1 MRSDAVLA
9 DRRQLVRDAA
19 REWFQAGWI
28 DERALRSVEQM
39 YPDDRA
45 RTGIAFRILFF
56 VLTLAAI
63 GGLLGAVYS
72 QIDHPETVAVFALAA
87 GAACWVAT
95 EHLLSS
101 AKRRQ
106 GGIEA
111 AFSVAAVVNLMIGPT
126 ILLLRSHSLQN
137 RPTII
142 VLLFLFAL
150 IAGAA
155 AWMWGYW
162 PHTVFSAVSAFFA
175 VISMP
180 HGRVLWLIAVAVAY
194 RWLVAG
200 CDSAQLPP
208 SRRKCFAAFLTV
220 ALLALYAGINVFL
233 LDRNSF
239 DWFHRSDAFPHWLSI
254 GLTAVLPCLVFW
266 IGILRRRRLFIVL
279 GFGLGLFSLA
289 TLRVYVHVA
298 PAWAMLTGFGILLL
312 ACAGILHR
320 FLDTGKEGERAGFTA
335 LPLTGQPERH
345 RAMEILASVS
355 ALTPDASH
363 EVDKPGFRGGGG
375 EFGGGGSSGNF

>member
-1 MRSDAVLA
+1 MRPDAVLA
-9 DRRQLVRDAA
+9 DRRQSVRDAA
-19 REWFQAGWI
+19 REWFQAGWV
-28 DERALRSVEQM
+28 DEGALRSIEQM
-39 YPDDRA
+39 YPDDRV
-45 RTGIAFRILFF
+45 RTGIAFRVLFF

-87 GAACWVAT
+87 GVACWVTT
-95 EHLLSS
+95 EYLISS
-101 AKRRQ
+101 AKRCE

-111 AFSVAAVVNLMIGPT
+111 AFSVGAVVNLMIGPT

-162 PHTVFSAVSAFFA
+162 PHMVFSAVSAFFA

-180 HGRVLWLIAVAVAY
+180 HGRGLWPIAVAVTY
-194 RWLVAG
+194 PWLVAG

-208 SRRKCFAAFLTV
+208 SRRRCLAAFLTV

-233 LDRNSF
+233 LDRHSL
-239 DWFHRSDAFPHWLSI
+239 DWFHRSDAFPRWLSI

-266 IGILRRRRLFIVL
+266 IGIIRRRRLFIVL

-289 TLRVYVHVA
+289 TLRMYVHVA
-298 PAWAMLTGFGILLL
+298 PAWAVLTGFGILLL
-312 ACAGILHR
+312 ACAEILRR
-320 FLDTGKEGERAGFTA
+320 FLVSGKEAERAGFTG

-345 RAMEILASVS
+345 RAVEILASVS
-355 ALTPDASH
+355 ALTPGASQ
-363 EVDKPGFRGGGG
+363 EADKPGFRGGGG
-375 EFGGGGSSGNF
+375 EFGGGGSSGKF